1 MHLVFDFI
9 LEKSQG
15 KFDFLLR
22 WKVGNDRG
30 PEKALSR
37 IWKVFWWLKKATA
50 YFLISTTSLYSSRT
64 YKKFNESFL

>member
-37 IWKVFWWLKKATA
+37 I
-50 YFLISTTSLYSSRT
+50 
-64 YKKFNESFL
+64 